1 MPAYEYTVSQTP
13 LTDTAQPFTIQG
25 VAIRCRL
32 WHPRELDTIVFLTVY
47 TPVKWLDQERG
58 LLDAEARE
66 LVKMKIN
73 AAEDK
78 KTEEK
83 RERKF

>member
-1 MPAYEYTVSQTP
+1 M
-13 LTDTAQPFTIQG
+13 
-25 VAIRCRL
+25 
-32 WHPRELDTIVFLTVY
+32 
-47 TPVKWLDQERG
+47 KWLNQERG